1 MNKIL
6 LEVIG
11 LSYSHS
17 QSGAYALILGE
28 KSSKRRL
35 PVIIGSSEAMSI
47 AIATDELKNRRPLTH
62 DLFKSFASAYDINIY
77 EVIIN
82 RFKEGIFYSELHTIK
97 DGEEM
102 VIDARTSDAIAL
114 ALRFKCPI
122 YTYPQIM
129 EEAGIIIDDID
140 LTDDNDDENLDINK
154 NSDNEYEDYRLK
166 DLQSMLQEAI
176 DNEDYEAASKIRD
189 EIKKRGNK
197 KI

>member
-28 KSSKRRL
+28 KGSKRRL

-47 AIATDELKNRRPLTH
+47 AIATEELKSRRPLTH
-62 DLFKSFASAYDINIY
+62 DLFKSFASAYNININ

-82 RFKEGIFYSELHTIK
+82 RFKEGIFYSELHTVK
-97 DGEEM
+97 DEKEM

-140 LTDDNDDENLDINK
+140 LTDNNEDETLDINK
-154 NSDNEYEDYRLK
+154 ESDNEYEDYGLK
-166 DLQSMLQEAI
+166 DLQYMLQEAI

-189 EIKKRGNK
+189 EIKKRK
-197 KI
+197 